1 MAGESAEDWLV
12 ESLRLYNDLHVFEL
26 QEPTRVIEWIGEK
39 SVCVAGYE
47 NSRRNEI
54 LQLLLPQKLCVKE
67 KQGLCPER
75 DFKVERGGFSDR
87 PVYSLR
93 HVPDTSLLVTSG
105 PPDSSL
111 QVWQLAAEDTG
122 VIKSVSTIPTG
133 NDSKKPWA
141 KIATTLARTSC
152 VLHGSRVN
160 NVQITE
166 IESKKNIY
174 TADPTPKGQHLYC
187 QSQWLSHVQQL
198 GLVVLGALGSAASS
212 NSNEVSGLEFL
223 DCNTWLACC
232 VKGQL
237 CLADVRQPQSPLGDT
252 SVPSA
257 LSGEQW
263 CMGVSSGLQGS
274 DVNAPTIARLSSG
287 GQLTLTDLRNIP
299 KPLKSARCK
308 VSAASQSAEFLCV
321 SWAPVLDGCLAVSG
335 FNGTVHIYDTRSW
348 PVSGGEAESVFS
360 HKGHIFSGMD
370 NSSDFP
376 LVTTH
381 AWHPWKPRML
391 LSAASDGSLHVWD
404 WAESH
409 KDS

>member
-1 MAGESAEDWLV
+1 MAEESAEDWLL

-26 QEPTRVIEWIGEK
+26 QEPTRAIEWIGEK

-54 LQLLLPQKLCVKE
+54 LQLLLPQKLYVKE

-111 QVWQLAAEDTG
+111 QVWQLAAEDTD
-122 VIKSVSTIPTG
+122 VIKCASTIPTG
-133 NDSKKPWA
+133 NDSKKPWT
-141 KIATTLARTSC
+141 KIATTLARTPC

-174 TADPTPKGQHLYC
+174 TA
-187 QSQWLSHVQQL
+187 
-198 GLVVLGALGSAASS
+198 ASS
-212 NSNEVSGLEFL
+212 ISDEVSSLEFL
-223 DCNTWLACC
+223 DCNTLLACC

-237 CLADVRQPQSPLGDT
+237 CLADVRQPQSPLGDA
-252 SVPSA
+252 SVPWA

-263 CMGVSSGLQGS
+263 CMGVSPGVQGS
-274 DVNAPTIARLSSG
+274 DVNAPAIARLSSG
-287 GQLTLTDLRNIP
+287 GQLTLTDLRNIS
-299 KPLKSARCK
+299 KLLKSARCK
-308 VSAASQSAEFLCV
+308 VSAASPSTEFLCV

-348 PVSGGEAESVFS
+348 PVSGGEAEPLFS
-360 HKGHIFSGMD
+360 HKGHILSGMD
-370 NSSDFP
+370 NGGGFP

-409 KDS
+409 KNS

>member
-1 MAGESAEDWLV
+1 MAEESAEDWLL

-54 LQLLLPQKLCVKE
+54 LQLLLPQKLYVKE

-93 HVPDTSLLVTSG
+93 HVPNTSLLVTSG

-111 QVWQLAAEDTG
+111 QVWQLAAEDTD
-122 VIKSVSTIPTG
+122 VVKSVSTIPTG

-141 KIATTLARTSC
+141 KIATTLARTPC

-174 TADPTPKGQHLYC
+174 TA
-187 QSQWLSHVQQL
+187 
-198 GLVVLGALGSAASS
+198 ASS
-212 NSNEVSGLEFL
+212 ISDEVSGLEFL
-223 DCNTWLACC
+223 DCNTLLACC

-274 DVNAPTIARLSSG
+274 DVNAPAIARLSSG

-335 FNGTVHIYDTRSW
+335 FNGTVHIYDTRNW
-348 PVSGGEAESVFS
+348 PVSGGEAEPLFS

-370 NSSDFP
+370 TGGDFP

-409 KDS
+409 KNS

>member
-1 MAGESAEDWLV
+1 MAAAGPAEAEDWLL

-26 QEPTRVIEWIGEK
+26 QEPTRVIEWTGEK

-54 LQLLLPQKLCVKE
+54 LQLLLPQKLYVKE

-87 PVYSLR
+87 PVYSLQ

-111 QVWQLAAEDTG
+111 QVWQLAAEDTD

-133 NDSKKPWA
+133 NDSKKLWA
-141 KIATTLARTSC
+141 KIATTFTSSPC

-166 IESKKNIY
+166 IDSKKNIY
-174 TADPTPKGQHLYC
+174 TA
-187 QSQWLSHVQQL
+187 
-198 GLVVLGALGSAASS
+198 ASS
-212 NSNEVSGLEFL
+212 ISDEVSGLEFL
-223 DCNTWLACC
+223 DGNTLLACC
-232 VKGQL
+232 VTGQL
-237 CLADVRQPQSPLGDT
+237 CLADIRQPQSPLADT

-257 LSGEQW
+257 FGGEQW
-263 CMGVSSGLQGS
+263 CLGVRLGLRGS
-274 DVNAPTIARLSSG
+274 DVNALSIARLSSG
-287 GQLTLTDLRNIP
+287 GQLMLTDLRNIP
-299 KPLKSARCK
+299 KPLKSAKCN
-308 VSAASQSAEFLCV
+308 VPAASPSAEFLCV
-321 SWAPVLDGCLAVSG
+321 SWAPALDGCLAVSG

-348 PVSGGEAESVFS
+348 PVSGGEVEPLFS
-360 HKGHIFSGMD
+360 HKGHICSGMD
-370 NSSDFP
+370 NGGDFP
-376 LVTTH
+376 LVTAH
-381 AWHPWKPRML
+381 AWHPWKPRTL

-404 WAESH
+404 WVESH
-409 KDS
+409 NNS

>member
-1 MAGESAEDWLV
+1 MAEESAEDWLL

-47 NSRRNEI
+47 NSKKNEI
-54 LQLLLPQKLCVKE
+54 LQLLLPQKLYVKE
-67 KQGLCPER
+67 KQVMVTKCERETEAQRSKATGLRLPSRVCVPREISR
-75 DFKVERGGFSDR
+75 WNVVDFPTALCTACGMCQTLDV
-87 PVYSLR
+87 V
-93 HVPDTSLLVTSG
+93 
-105 PPDSSL
+105 
-111 QVWQLAAEDTG
+111 
-122 VIKSVSTIPTG
+122 KSVSTIPTG

-141 KIATTLARTSC
+141 KIATTLARTPC

-174 TADPTPKGQHLYC
+174 TA
-187 QSQWLSHVQQL
+187 
-198 GLVVLGALGSAASS
+198 ASS
-212 NSNEVSGLEFL
+212 ISDEVSGLEFL
-223 DCNTWLACC
+223 DCNTLLACC

-274 DVNAPTIARLSSG
+274 DVNAPAIARLSSG

-321 SWAPVLDGCLAVSG
+321 SWAPVLDGCLAVSAPSML
-335 FNGTVHIYDTRSW
+335 YADL
-348 PVSGGEAESVFS
+348 
-360 HKGHIFSGMD
+360 
-370 NSSDFP
+370 NSSQGPQIAPAHCCSISQHSPSRELQTSQLNFS
-376 LVTTH
+376 TH
-381 AWHPWKPRML
+381 KENGAINPAVNLQTPRRL
-391 LSAASDGSLHVWD
+391 QWD
-404 WAESH
+404 RSH
-409 KDS
+409 L

>member
-1 MAGESAEDWLV
+1 MELKTC
-12 ESLRLYNDLHVFEL
+12 LYNDLHVFEL

-54 LQLLLPQKLCVKE
+54 LQLLLPQKLYVKE

-93 HVPDTSLLVTSG
+93 HVPNTSLLVTSG

-111 QVWQLAAEDTG
+111 QVWQLAAEDTD
-122 VIKSVSTIPTG
+122 VVKSVSTIPTG

-141 KIATTLARTSC
+141 KIATTLARTPC

-174 TADPTPKGQHLYC
+174 TA
-187 QSQWLSHVQQL
+187 
-198 GLVVLGALGSAASS
+198 ASS
-212 NSNEVSGLEFL
+212 ISDEVSGLEFL
-223 DCNTWLACC
+223 DCNTLLACC

-274 DVNAPTIARLSSG
+274 DVNAPAIARLSSG

-335 FNGTVHIYDTRSW
+335 FNGTVHIYDTRNW
-348 PVSGGEAESVFS
+348 PVSGGEAEPLFS

-370 NSSDFP
+370 TGGDFP

-409 KDS
+409 KNS

>member
-1 MAGESAEDWLV
+1 MAEESAEDWLL

-54 LQLLLPQKLCVKE
+54 LQLLLPQKLYVKE
-67 KQGLCPER
+67 KQVMGLCPER

-111 QVWQLAAEDTG
+111 QVWQLAAEDTD
-122 VIKSVSTIPTG
+122 VVKSVSTIPTG
-133 NDSKKPWA
+133 NDSKKPWD
-141 KIATTLARTSC
+141 KIATTLARTPC

-174 TADPTPKGQHLYC
+174 TA
-187 QSQWLSHVQQL
+187 
-198 GLVVLGALGSAASS
+198 ASS
-212 NSNEVSGLEFL
+212 ISDEVSGLEFL
-223 DCNTWLACC
+223 DCNTLLACC

-274 DVNAPTIARLSSG
+274 DVNAPAIARLSSG

-308 VSAASQSAEFLCV
+308 VSAASQSTEFLCV

-335 FNGTVHIYDTRSW
+335 FNGTVHIYDTRNW
-348 PVSGGEAESVFS
+348 PVSGGEAEPLFS

-370 NSSDFP
+370 NGGDFP

-409 KDS
+409 KNS

>member
-1 MAGESAEDWLV
+1 MAEESAEDWLV

-39 SVCVAGYE
+39 SICVAGYE

-75 DFKVERGGFSDR
+75 DFKVERGGFSDG

-111 QVWQLAAEDTG
+111 QVWQLAAEDTD

-174 TADPTPKGQHLYC
+174 TA
-187 QSQWLSHVQQL
+187 
-198 GLVVLGALGSAASS
+198 ASS
-212 NSNEVSGLEFL
+212 NSDEVSGLEFL

-237 CLADVRQPQSPLGDT
+237 CLADVRQPQSPLADT

-274 DVNAPTIARLSSG
+274 DVNAPTIARLSSE
-287 GQLTLTDLRNIP
+287 GQLILTDLRNIP

-335 FNGTVHIYDTRSW
+335 FNGTVDIYDTRSW
-348 PVSGGEAESVFS
+348 PVSGGAAESVFS

-391 LSAASDGSLHVWD
+391 LSAASDGSLQVWD
-404 WAESH
+404 WADSH

>member
-1 MAGESAEDWLV
+1 MAEESAEAWLL
-12 ESLRLYNDLHVFEL
+12 ESLRLYHDLHVFEL
-26 QEPTRVIEWIGEK
+26 QEPTRVIEWAGEK

-54 LQLLLPQKLCVKE
+54 LQLLLPQKLYVKE
-67 KQGLCPER
+67 KQGVCPER

-111 QVWQLAAEDTG
+111 QVWQLAAEDT
-122 VIKSVSTIPTG
+122 VS
-133 NDSKKPWA
+133 S
-141 KIATTLARTSC
+141 
-152 VLHGSRVN
+152 GS
-160 NVQITE
+160 
-166 IESKKNIY
+166 
-174 TADPTPKGQHLYC
+174 D
-187 QSQWLSHVQQL
+187 
-198 GLVVLGALGSAASS
+198 
-212 NSNEVSGLEFL
+212 EVSGLEFL
-223 DCNTWLACC
+223 DCNTLLACC

-263 CMGVSSGLQGS
+263 CMGVGPGLQGS

-287 GQLTLTDLRNIP
+287 GQLILTDLRNIP
-299 KPLKSARCK
+299 KPLKSAKCK
-308 VSAASQSAEFLCV
+308 VSAASPSTEFLRV
-321 SWAPVLDGCLAVSG
+321 SWAPVLDGCLAISG

-348 PVSGGEAESVFS
+348 PASGGEAEPLFS
-360 HKGHIFSGMD
+360 HKGHLFSGMD
-370 NSSDFP
+370 NGSDFP

-409 KDS
+409 KNS

>member
-1 MAGESAEDWLV
+1 MCLSSKSRQES
-12 ESLRLYNDLHVFEL
+12 SSG
-26 QEPTRVIEWIGEK
+26 QEKKGV
-39 SVCVAGYE
+39 
-47 NSRRNEI
+47 
-54 LQLLLPQKLCVKE
+54 
-67 KQGLCPER
+67 CPER

-111 QVWQLAAEDTG
+111 QVWQLAAEDTD

-133 NDSKKPWA
+133 NDSKKPWT
-141 KIATTLARTSC
+141 KIATTLARTPC

-174 TADPTPKGQHLYC
+174 TA
-187 QSQWLSHVQQL
+187 
-198 GLVVLGALGSAASS
+198 ASS
-212 NSNEVSGLEFL
+212 SSDEVSGLEFL
-223 DCNTWLACC
+223 DCNTLLACC

-263 CMGVSSGLQGS
+263 SMGVGPGLQGS

-287 GQLTLTDLRNIP
+287 GQLILTDLRNIP
-299 KPLKSARCK
+299 KPLKSAKCK
-308 VSAASQSAEFLCV
+308 VSAASPSTEFLRV
-321 SWAPVLDGCLAVSG
+321 SWAPVLDGCLAISG
-335 FNGTVHIYDTRSW
+335 SGVRTAVELMGAQSRVYLQWNKCKHRMCSLPPCSSRSAGARPTGQTQPNLVRASERFALARPPGLVPYDSNNLVHSLYGGTRK
-348 PVSGGEAESVFS
+348 A
-360 HKGHIFSGMD
+360 
-370 NSSDFP
+370 
-376 LVTTH
+376 
-381 AWHPWKPRML
+381 KPREQE
-391 LSAASDGSLHVWD
+391 SPSNASP
-404 WAESH
+404 
-409 KDS
+409 

>member
-1 MAGESAEDWLV
+1 MAEESAEDWLL

-39 SVCVAGYE
+39 SVCVAGYK

-54 LQLLLPQKLCVKE
+54 LQLLLPQKLYVKE

-93 HVPDTSLLVTSG
+93 HVPNTSLLVTSG

-111 QVWQLAAEDTG
+111 QVWQLAAEDTD
-122 VIKSVSTIPTG
+122 VVKSVSTIPTG

-141 KIATTLARTSC
+141 KIATTLARTPC

-174 TADPTPKGQHLYC
+174 TA
-187 QSQWLSHVQQL
+187 
-198 GLVVLGALGSAASS
+198 ASS
-212 NSNEVSGLEFL
+212 ISDEVSGLEFL
-223 DCNTWLACC
+223 DCNTLLACC

-263 CMGVSSGLQGS
+263 CMGVGSGLQGS
-274 DVNAPTIARLSSG
+274 DVNAPAIARLSSG

-321 SWAPVLDGCLAVSG
+321 SWAPVLDGCLAVSAPSML
-335 FNGTVHIYDTRSW
+335 YADL
-348 PVSGGEAESVFS
+348 
-360 HKGHIFSGMD
+360 
-370 NSSDFP
+370 NSSQGPQTAPAHGCSISQHSPSRELQTSQLNFSSRKENGAINP
-376 LVTTH
+376 AVNLQT
-381 AWHPWKPRML
+381 PRRL
-391 LSAASDGSLHVWD
+391 QWD
-404 WAESH
+404 RSH
-409 KDS
+409 L

>member
-1 MAGESAEDWLV
+1 MAEESAEAWLL
-12 ESLRLYNDLHVFEL
+12 ESLRLYHDLHVFEL
-26 QEPTRVIEWIGEK
+26 QEPTRVIEWAGEK

-54 LQLLLPQKLCVKE
+54 LQLLLPQKLVCVLRE
-67 KQGLCPER
+67 ISRWNVVDFPTALCTAC
-75 DFKVERGGFSDR
+75 GMCQT
-87 PVYSLR
+87 
-93 HVPDTSLLVTSG
+93 PD
-105 PPDSSL
+105 
-111 QVWQLAAEDTG
+111 

-133 NDSKKPWA
+133 NDSKKPWT
-141 KIATTLARTSC
+141 KIATTLARTPC

-174 TADPTPKGQHLYC
+174 TA
-187 QSQWLSHVQQL
+187 
-198 GLVVLGALGSAASS
+198 ASS
-212 NSNEVSGLEFL
+212 SSDEVSGLEFL
-223 DCNTWLACC
+223 DCNTLLACC

-257 LSGEQW
+257 LSGAQW
-263 CMGVSSGLQGS
+263 CMGVGPGLQGS

-287 GQLTLTDLRNIP
+287 GQLILTDLRNIP
-299 KPLKSARCK
+299 KPLKSAKCK
-308 VSAASQSAEFLCV
+308 VSAASPSTEFLRV
-321 SWAPVLDGCLAVSG
+321 SWAPVLDGCLAISG

-348 PVSGGEAESVFS
+348 PASGGEAEPLFS
-360 HKGHIFSGMD
+360 HKGHLFSGMD
-370 NSSDFP
+370 NGSDFP

-409 KDS
+409 KNS

>member
-1 MAGESAEDWLV
+1 MAEESAEAWLV

-111 QVWQLAAEDTG
+111 QVWQLAAEDTD

-133 NDSKKPWA
+133 NDGKKPWA
-141 KIATTLARTSC
+141 KIATTLARTPC

-174 TADPTPKGQHLYC
+174 TA
-187 QSQWLSHVQQL
+187 
-198 GLVVLGALGSAASS
+198 ASGFS
-212 NSNEVSGLEFL
+212 DEVSGLEFL

-237 CLADVRQPQSPLGDT
+237 CLADIRQPQSPRGDM

-263 CMGVSSGLQGS
+263 CMGVNSGLRGS

-308 VSAASQSAEFLCV
+308 VSAASQSTEFLCI
-321 SWAPVLDGCLAVSG
+321 SWAPVLEGCLTVSG

-348 PVSGGEAESVFS
+348 PVSGGEAESLFS
-360 HKGHIFSGMD
+360 HKGHIFSGME
-370 NSSDFP
+370 NGGDFP
-376 LVTTH
+376 LVTAH